1 MYVRLVGSI
10 LKELN
15 PSDIDL
21 IEVLPDNLFYSD
33 YGMSALQFSRMLATG
48 EWDSRM
54 FAWSAACVEK
64 AHKFQKAMGTEKEV
78 DFKILPE
85 TYSKMYEDDLSH
97 KTPI

>member
-54 FAWSAACVEK
+54 YSWSDACIEK

>member
-1 MYVRLVGSI
+1 MYVRLVGST
-10 LKELN
+10 LKEQN

-21 IEVLPDNLFYSD
+21 IEVLPDDLFHAA

-48 EWDSRM
+48 NWDSRM
-54 FAWSAACVEK
+54 YLWSDACIEK

-85 TYSKMYEDDLSH
+85 TYSKMYEDDLNCRV
-97 KTPI
+97 PA